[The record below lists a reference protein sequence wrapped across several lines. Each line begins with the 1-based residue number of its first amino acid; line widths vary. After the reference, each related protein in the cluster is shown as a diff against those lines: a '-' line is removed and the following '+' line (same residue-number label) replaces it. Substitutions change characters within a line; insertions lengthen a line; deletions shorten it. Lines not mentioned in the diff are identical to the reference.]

1 MAMEAMGASCAA
13 GRPPFTARA
22 ATFIDRRGTVSA
34 AKARDEL
41 GWEPRV
47 SYEEGMR
54 RTEEW
59 LRAEGLI

>member
-1 MAMEAMGASCAA
+1 V
-13 GRPPFTARA
+13 
-22 ATFIDRRGTVSA
+22 TFVDLRGVVSA

-54 RTEEW
+54 RTQEW